1 MILTEL
7 EDSGI
12 VSGLK
17 IILRDA
23 KKELMK
29 KSKIREETKKNM
41 RKAQRLSKQ
50 AILRIH
56 RKKNLEAESLINN
69 AKEIITE
76 LQNKS
81 QDYPDIVFTGM
92 FSDVLQEYSE
102 ANILFNLIK
111 NNRFIT
117 PNELNVPFVEYI
129 LGLADVIGEYRRLS
143 LDVIREDLVEKSEK
157 YLTIMEEIYLELLAM
172 DEAYMLVSG
181 LRRKCDVARK
191 IIEITRGDITQEVRR
206 KSLEKY
212 LRKVEK
218 NQKKN

>member
-1 MILTEL
+1 M
-7 EDSGI
+7 
-12 VSGLK
+12 SGLK
-17 IILRDA
+17 KILRDA

-29 KSKIREETKKNM
+29 KSKIREETQKSM

-56 RKKNLEAESLINN
+56 RRKILEAESLINN

-102 ANILFNLIK
+102 ANILFNLIQ

-218 NQKKN
+218 DQKKN

>member
-1 MILTEL
+1 
-7 EDSGI
+7 

-17 IILRDA
+17 TILRDA

-29 KSKIREETKKNM
+29 KSEIREETKKNM

-56 RKKNLEAESLINN
+56 RKKILEAESLINN
-69 AKEIITE
+69 AKEIIIE

-102 ANILFNLIK
+102 ANILFNLIQ

>member
-1 MILTEL
+1 M
-7 EDSGI
+7 
-12 VSGLK
+12 SGLK
-17 IILRDA
+17 TILRDA

-29 KSKIREETKKNM
+29 KSKIREETQKSM

-50 AILRIH
+50 EILRIH
-56 RKKNLEAESLINN
+56 RRKISEAESLIKN

-76 LQNKS
+76 LQKKS

-102 ANILFNLIK
+102 ANILLNLIQ
-111 NNRFIT
+111 NNHFIT

>member
-1 MILTEL
+1 
-7 EDSGI
+7 

-17 IILRDA
+17 TILRDA

-29 KSKIREETKKNM
+29 KSKIREKTKKNM

-56 RKKNLEAESLINN
+56 RKKILEAESLINN
-69 AKEIITE
+69 AKEIIIE

-81 QDYPDIVFTGM
+81 QDYPDIIFTGM

-102 ANILFNLIK
+102 ANILFNLIQ

>member
-1 MILTEL
+1 M
-7 EDSGI
+7 
-12 VSGLK
+12 SGLK
-17 IILRDA
+17 AILRDA
-23 KKELMK
+23 KKELIK
-29 KSKIREETKKNM
+29 KNKVREETQKNM

-56 RKKNLEAESLINN
+56 RKKNVEAESLIKK
-69 AKEIITE
+69 AKEIIAE
-76 LQNKS
+76 LQIRS
-81 QDYPDIVFTGM
+81 QDFPDIVFTGM

-102 ANILFNLIK
+102 ANIFLNLIQ

-117 PNELNVPFVEYI
+117 PNELNVPFIEYI

-143 LDVIREDLVEKSEK
+143 LDVIRDNLVEKSEK

-212 LRKVEK
+212 LRKFEK

>member
-1 MILTEL
+1 M
-7 EDSGI
+7 
-12 VSGLK
+12 SGLK
-17 IILRDA
+17 NILKDA

-29 KSKIREETKKNM
+29 KNKVREKTQKSM
-41 RKAQRLSKQ
+41 RKAQSLSKQ

-56 RKKNLEAESLINN
+56 RKKILEAKTLIEN
-69 AKEIITE
+69 AKEIIAE
-76 LQNKS
+76 LQSMSKE
-81 QDYPDIVFTGM
+81 YPGIIFTGM

-102 ANILFNLIK
+102 ANILLGLSQNK
-111 NNRFIT
+111 RFIT
-117 PNELNVPFVEYI
+117 PRELNVPYAEYI

-143 LDVIREDLVEKSEK
+143 LDAIREDSVEKSEK
-157 YLTIMEEIYLELLAM
+157 YLSKMEEIYLELLAM

-212 LRKVEK
+212 LREVEK
-218 NQKKN
+218 TKKKS

>member
-1 MILTEL
+1 M
-7 EDSGI
+7 
-12 VSGLK
+12 SGLK
-17 IILRDA
+17 TILRDA
-23 KKELMK
+23 KKELIK
-29 KSKIREETKKNM
+29 KSKIREETQKSM

-56 RKKNLEAESLINN
+56 RRKISEAESLIKN

-76 LQNKS
+76 LQKKS

-102 ANILFNLIK
+102 ANILLNLIQ

-212 LRKVEK
+212 LRKIEK

>member
-1 MILTEL
+1 MRIGENL
-7 EDSGI
+7 
-12 VSGLK
+12 SGLK

-29 KSKIREETKKNM
+29 KNKVREKTQKSM

-56 RKKNLEAESLINN
+56 RKKILEAETLIEN
-69 AKEIITE
+69 AKEIIIE
-76 LQNKS
+76 LQSMSK
-81 QDYPDIVFTGM
+81 DYPDIIFTGM

-102 ANILFNLIK
+102 ANIFLGLSQNK
-111 NNRFIT
+111 RFIT
-117 PNELNVPFVEYI
+117 PRELNVPFVEYI
-129 LGLADVIGEYRRLS
+129 LGLVDVIGEYRRFS
-143 LDVIREDLVEKSEK
+143 LDAIREDLVEKSEK
-157 YLTIMEEIYLELLAM
+157 YLLKMEEIYLELLAM

-212 LRKVEK
+212 LREAEK
-218 NQKKN
+218 TKKKS

>member
-1 MILTEL
+1 M
-7 EDSGI
+7 
-12 VSGLK
+12 SGLK

-29 KSKIREETKKNM
+29 KNKVREKTQKSM

-56 RKKNLEAESLINN
+56 RKKILEAETLIEN
-69 AKEIITE
+69 AKEIIIE
-76 LQNKS
+76 LQSMSK
-81 QDYPDIVFTGM
+81 DYPDIIFTGM

-102 ANILFNLIK
+102 ANIFLGLSQNK
-111 NNRFIT
+111 RFIT
-117 PNELNVPFVEYI
+117 PRELNVPFVEYI
-129 LGLADVIGEYRRLS
+129 LGLVDVIGEYRRFS
-143 LDVIREDLVEKSEK
+143 LDAIREDLVEKSEK
-157 YLTIMEEIYLELLAM
+157 YLLKMEEIYLELLAM

-212 LRKVEK
+212 LREAEK
-218 NQKKN
+218 TKKKS

>member
-1 MILTEL
+1 M
-7 EDSGI
+7 
-12 VSGLK
+12 SGLK
-17 IILRDA
+17 TILRDA
-23 KKELMK
+23 KKELIK
-29 KSKIREETKKNM
+29 KSKIREETQKNM

-56 RKKNLEAESLINN
+56 RKKILEAESLINN
-69 AKEIITE
+69 AKEIIAE

-102 ANILFNLIK
+102 ANILFNLIQ

>member
-1 MILTEL
+1 
-7 EDSGI
+7 
-12 VSGLK
+12 

-29 KSKIREETKKNM
+29 KNKVREKTQKSM
-41 RKAQRLSKQ
+41 RKAQSLSKQ

-56 RKKNLEAESLINN
+56 RKKILEAKTLIEN
-69 AKEIITE
+69 AKELIVE
-76 LQNKS
+76 LQSMSK
-81 QDYPDIVFTGM
+81 DYPGIIFTGM

-102 ANILFNLIK
+102 ANILLGLSQNK
-111 NNRFIT
+111 RFIT
-117 PNELNVPFVEYI
+117 PRELNVPFVEYI
-129 LGLADVIGEYRRLS
+129 LGLVDVIGEYRRFS
-143 LDVIREDLVEKSEK
+143 LDAIREDLVEKSEK
-157 YLTIMEEIYLELLAM
+157 YLLKMEEIYLELLAM

-212 LRKVEK
+212 LREAEK
-218 NQKKN
+218 TKKKS

>member
-1 MILTEL
+1 M
-7 EDSGI
+7 
-12 VSGLK
+12 SGLK
-17 IILRDA
+17 TILRDA
-23 KKELMK
+23 KKELLK
-29 KSKIREETKKNM
+29 KSKIREETQKSM

-56 RKKNLEAESLINN
+56 RRKISEAESLIKN

-76 LQNKS
+76 LQKKS

-102 ANILFNLIK
+102 ANILLNLIQ

>member
-1 MILTEL
+1 M
-7 EDSGI
+7 
-12 VSGLK
+12 SGLK
-17 IILRDA
+17 AILRDA

-29 KSKIREETKKNM
+29 KNKVREETQKSM

-56 RKKNLEAESLINN
+56 RKKIIEAESLIKK
-69 AKEIITE
+69 AKEIIAE
-76 LQNKS
+76 LQIRS
-81 QDYPDIVFTGM
+81 QDFPDIVFTGM

-102 ANILFNLIK
+102 ANIFLNLIQ

-117 PNELNVPFVEYI
+117 PTELNVPFIEYI
-129 LGLADVIGEYRRLS
+129 LGLTDVIGEYRRLS
-143 LDVIREDLVEKSEK
+143 LDVIRDNLVEKSEK

-191 IIEITRGDITQEVRR
+191 IIEITRGDITQEIRR

-212 LRKVEK
+212 LRKFEK

>member
-1 MILTEL
+1 M
-7 EDSGI
+7 
-12 VSGLK
+12 SGLK
-17 IILRDA
+17 TILRDA

-29 KSKIREETKKNM
+29 KSEIREETKKNM

-56 RKKNLEAESLINN
+56 RKKILEAESLINKT
-69 AKEIITE
+69 KEIITE

-102 ANILFNLIK
+102 ANILFNLIQ

>member
-29 KSKIREETKKNM
+29 KSKIREETQKNM

-81 QDYPDIVFTGM
+81 QEYPDILFTGM

-212 LRKVEK
+212 LRKVEE
-218 NQKKN
+218 NQK

>member
-81 QDYPDIVFTGM
+81 QEYPDILFTGM

-212 LRKVEK
+212 LRKVEE
-218 NQKKN
+218 NQK

>member
-1 MILTEL
+1 
-7 EDSGI
+7 

-17 IILRDA
+17 TILRDA

-29 KSKIREETKKNM
+29 KSKIREETQKSM

-56 RKKNLEAESLINN
+56 RRKISEAESLIKN

-76 LQNKS
+76 LQKKS

-102 ANILFNLIK
+102 ANILLNLIQ

-212 LRKVEK
+212 LRKIEK

>member
-1 MILTEL
+1 LILTEL

-29 KSKIREETKKNM
+29 KSKIREETQKNM

-81 QDYPDIVFTGM
+81 QEYPDILFTGM

-212 LRKVEK
+212 LRKVEE
-218 NQKKN
+218 NQK

>member
-1 MILTEL
+1 M
-7 EDSGI
+7 
-12 VSGLK
+12 SGLK
-17 IILRDA
+17 NILKDA

-29 KSKIREETKKNM
+29 KNKVHEKTQKSM
-41 RKAQRLSKQ
+41 RKAQSLSKQ

-56 RKKNLEAESLINN
+56 RKKILEAKTLIEN
-69 AKEIITE
+69 AKELIVE
-76 LQNKS
+76 LQSMSK
-81 QDYPDIVFTGM
+81 DYPGIIFTGM

-102 ANILFNLIK
+102 ANILLGLSQNK
-111 NNRFIT
+111 RFIT
-117 PNELNVPFVEYI
+117 PRELNVPYAEYI

-143 LDVIREDLVEKSEK
+143 LDAIREDSVEKSEK
-157 YLTIMEEIYLELLAM
+157 YLSKMEEIYLELLAM

-212 LRKVEK
+212 LREVEK
-218 NQKKN
+218 TKKKS

>member
-1 MILTEL
+1 
-7 EDSGI
+7 

-17 IILRDA
+17 TILRDA
-23 KKELMK
+23 KKELLK
-29 KSKIREETKKNM
+29 KSKIREETQKSM

-56 RKKNLEAESLINN
+56 RRKISEAESLIKN

-76 LQNKS
+76 LQKKS

-102 ANILFNLIK
+102 ANILLNLIQ

-218 NQKKN
+218 IKRKTKHKLSSQF

>member
-1 MILTEL
+1 LIVTEL

-29 KSKIREETKKNM
+29 KSKIREETQKNM

-81 QDYPDIVFTGM
+81 QEYPDILFTGM

-212 LRKVEK
+212 LRKVEE
-218 NQKKN
+218 NQK

>member
-1 MILTEL
+1 MIVTEL

-29 KSKIREETKKNM
+29 KSKIREETQKNM

-81 QDYPDIVFTGM
+81 QEYPDILFTGM

-212 LRKVEK
+212 LRKVEE
-218 NQKKN
+218 NQK

>member
-1 MILTEL
+1 L
-7 EDSGI
+7 
-12 VSGLK
+12 SGLK
-17 IILRDA
+17 NILKDA

-29 KSKIREETKKNM
+29 KNKVREKTQKSM
-41 RKAQRLSKQ
+41 RKAQSLSKQ

-56 RKKNLEAESLINN
+56 RKKILEAKTLIEN
-69 AKEIITE
+69 AKEIIAE
-76 LQNKS
+76 LQSMSK
-81 QDYPDIVFTGM
+81 DYPGIIFTGM

-102 ANILFNLIK
+102 ANILLGLSQNK
-111 NNRFIT
+111 RFIT
-117 PNELNVPFVEYI
+117 PRELNVPYVEYI

-143 LDVIREDLVEKSEK
+143 LDAIREDSVEKSEK
-157 YLTIMEEIYLELLAM
+157 YLSKMEEIYLELLAM

-212 LRKVEK
+212 LREVEK
-218 NQKKN
+218 TKKKS

>member
-1 MILTEL
+1 
-7 EDSGI
+7 

-17 IILRDA
+17 TILRDA

-29 KSKIREETKKNM
+29 KSKIREETQKSM

-56 RKKNLEAESLINN
+56 RRKISEAESLIKN
-69 AKEIITE
+69 AKEIIIE
-76 LQNKS
+76 LQKKS

-102 ANILFNLIK
+102 ANILLNLIQ

-212 LRKVEK
+212 LRKIDI
-218 NQKKN
+218 N

>member
-1 MILTEL
+1 
-7 EDSGI
+7 

-17 IILRDA
+17 TILRDA

-29 KSKIREETKKNM
+29 KSKIREETQKSM

-56 RKKNLEAESLINN
+56 RRKISEAESLIKN

-76 LQNKS
+76 LQKKS
-81 QDYPDIVFTGM
+81 HDYPDIVFTGM

-102 ANILFNLIK
+102 ANILLNLIQ

-143 LDVIREDLVEKSEK
+143 LDMIREDLVEKSEK

-212 LRKVEK
+212 LRKIEK
-218 NQKKN
+218 NQKKNS

>member
-1 MILTEL
+1 M
-7 EDSGI
+7 
-12 VSGLK
+12 SGLK
-17 IILRDA
+17 TILRDA

-29 KSKIREETKKNM
+29 KSKIREETQKSM

-56 RKKNLEAESLINN
+56 RRKISEAESLIKN

-76 LQNKS
+76 LQKKS

-102 ANILFNLIK
+102 ANILLNLIQ

-212 LRKVEK
+212 LRKIEK